1 MQAAAWDA
9 QQLQPTGDELDE
21 RQKRTAVFDQMA
33 QVHDRENGNG
43 RAVRNLLERAKRSQ
57 AMRLMAVAGRK
68 SKADLMLLTESDFA
82 ESMRELQVPLPGN

>member
-1 MQAAAWDA
+1 MLKDEMLELNERARAA
-9 QQLQPTGDELDE
+9 LGHI
-21 RQKRTAVFDQMA
+21 FDQMA

-82 ESMRELQVPLPGN
+82 ESMRELQVPLPDN